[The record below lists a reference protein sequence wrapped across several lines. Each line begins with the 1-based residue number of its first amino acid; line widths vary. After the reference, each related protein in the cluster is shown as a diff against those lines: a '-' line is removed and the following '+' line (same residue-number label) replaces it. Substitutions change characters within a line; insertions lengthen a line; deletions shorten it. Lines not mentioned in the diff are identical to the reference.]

1 MTTDDSQNPVAAAV
15 AEAVGWYLDAN
26 PVLATVMGSDDPDR
40 TRTLGDLTA
49 DGYERR
55 AREAAAQLAK
65 LDALAGGGGSGEG
78 SADSD
83 AGDRAD
89 GTDDRADGAS
99 AEAAFQ
105 DGIDRDLVRAQLR
118 RQGIMAERQV
128 WRRDPGDYVTTAL
141 FGLYLPLEQK
151 TRPEER
157 LAEETLAKLKQVP
170 EVLAAC
176 RQNLD
181 PAVAPKLLVDRA
193 LGQARTGRAFL
204 TGALPAMLADEG
216 LRAQVAEAAEPA
228 AAAFDELAAHLA
240 DFAERCE
247 GDWRLGEQTYSRL
260 LQDVEMLGYDTAEL
274 HRRGQAAYDRLNTE
288 MQELA
293 ARIPGGSR
301 DWRATMEMLCEDIP
315 PTEEAMLAEYTA
327 ETERARQFTKDH
339 DLVSFAPGEQCLVQP
354 GPEFVRAVL
363 SVASYSR
370 PPALTSS
377 RTGVFNVPFTPAGS
391 APEAVRGRLKTN
403 ARVSMPTIA
412 VHEAY
417 PGHHWHLSW
426 VADQGRPVRSTFTT
440 PYFTEGWAMYIETA
454 MREQGY
460 FADPRHELGHLDA
473 RIFRAAR
480 IVVDTALHTGEMGIE
495 EAERFMASKAS
506 LTPETAKGEVNRYC
520 AWPTQAASYLTGCL
534 EIEAIRAEYVKQGKG
549 TLKQFHDTI
558 AGSGGLPLG
567 LARRVALR

>member
-1 MTTDDSQNPVAAAV
+1 MLLERYGRPMTTEDSQSPVASAVAAAV
-15 AEAVGWYLDAN
+15 GWHLDSN
-26 PVLATVMGSDDPDR
+26 PVSATIMGSDDPER
-40 TRTLGDLTA
+40 TRTLGDLSA
-49 DGYERR
+49 EGYERR
-55 AREAAAQLAK
+55 AREAAAHLAK
-65 LDALAGGGGSGEG
+65 LDALAGAGGGDDAGN
-78 SADSD
+78 D
-83 AGDRAD
+83 AGDDA
-89 GTDDRADGAS
+89 GDGAF
-99 AEAAFQ
+99 E
-105 DGIDRDLVRAQLR
+105 DGVDRDLIRAQLR
-118 RQGIMAERQV
+118 KHAIMSGRQV
-128 WRRDPGDYVTTAL
+128 WLRDPADYVSVAL
-141 FGLYLPLEQK
+141 YGLYIPLQQR

-157 LAEETLAKLKQVP
+157 LAEESLEKLKQVP

-176 RQNLD
+176 RRNLD
-181 PAVAPKLLVDRA
+181 PGLAPKLLVNRS
-193 LGQARTGRAFL
+193 LGQARTGRSFL
-204 TGALPAMLADEG
+204 TGSLPAMFQDET
-216 LRAQVAEAAEPA
+216 LRARVAEAAEPA
-228 AAAFDELAAHLA
+228 AEAFDELAAFLT

-274 HRRGQAAYDRLNTE
+274 HRRGEAAYDRLDGE
-288 MQELA
+288 MRELA

-301 DWRATMEMLCEDIP
+301 DWRATMEMLCEDFP

-327 ETERARQFTKDH
+327 ETERARRFTREH
-339 DLVSFAPGEQCLVQP
+339 GLVSFAPGEECLVQP
-354 GPEFVRAVL
+354 GPEFLRAVL
-363 SVASYSR
+363 SVASYNR
-370 PPALTSS
+370 PPALTPS
-377 RTGVFNVPFTPAGS
+377 RTGVFNVPFTPTGS
-391 APEAVRGRLKTN
+391 SPEAVLGRLKTN

-426 VADQGRPVRSTFTT
+426 VAEQGRPVRSAFTT
-440 PYFTEGWAMYIETA
+440 PYFTEGWALYIETA

-480 IVVDTALHTGEMGIE
+480 IVVDTALHTGEMSVE
-495 EAERFMASKAS
+495 EAEAFMASKAS

-520 AWPTQAASYLTGCL
+520 AWPTQAPSYLTGCL
-534 EIEAIRAEYVKQGKG
+534 EIEAIRAQYLEQGKG

>member
-1 MTTDDSQNPVAAAV
+1 MTTEDPQNAVASAV

-26 PVLATVMGSDDPDR
+26 PVSATVMGSDDPER
-40 TRTLGDLTA
+40 TTTLGDHSA
-49 DGYERR
+49 EGHERR
-55 AREAAAQLAK
+55 AREAAAHLAK
-65 LDALAGGGGSGEG
+65 LDALAGGQYADG
-78 SADSD
+78 SAAGNGDGDGDS
-83 AGDRAD
+83 AGD
-89 GTDDRADGAS
+89 GDR
-99 AEAAFQ
+99 AFQ
-105 DGIDRDLVRAQLR
+105 DGVDRDLIRAQLR
-118 RQGIMAERQV
+118 RHGIQAERRQ
-128 WRRDPGDYVTTAL
+128 WQRDPADYVTTAL
-141 FGLYLPLEQK
+141 YGLYLPLQQK
-151 TRPEER
+151 TRPQER
-157 LAEETLAKLKQVP
+157 LVEETLAKLKQVP
-170 EVLAAC
+170 DVLASC
-176 RQNLD
+176 RANLD
-181 PAVAPKLLVDRA
+181 PGLAPALLVNRA
-193 LGQARTGRAFL
+193 LGQARTGRRFL
-204 TGALPAMLADEG
+204 TESLPAMLEDEG
-216 LRAQVAEAAEPA
+216 LRARVVEAAEPA
-228 AAAFDELAAHLA
+228 AAAFDDLAVFLA

-260 LQDVEMLGYDTAEL
+260 LQDVEMLGYDAAEL
-274 HRRGQAAYDRLNTE
+274 HRRGQDAYDGLNVE
-288 MQELA
+288 MRELA

-301 DWRATMEMLCEDIP
+301 DWRATMEMLCEDFP
-315 PTEEAMLAEYTA
+315 PTEEAMLAEYVA

-339 DLVSFAPGEQCLVQP
+339 DLVSFAPGEECLVQP

-370 PPALTSS
+370 PPALTPS
-377 RTGVFNVPFTPAGS
+377 RTGVFNVPYTPTGS
-391 APEAVRGRLKTN
+391 TPEAVLGRLKTN

-426 VADQGRPVRSTFTT
+426 VAEQGRTVRSTFTT
-440 PYFTEGWAMYIETA
+440 PYFTEGWALYIETA

-480 IVVDTALHTGEMGIE
+480 IVVDTALHTGEMSVE
-495 EAERFMASKAS
+495 EAEKFMATKAS

-520 AWPTQAASYLTGCL
+520 AWPTQAPSYLTGCL
-534 EIEAIRAEYVKQGKG
+534 EIEAIRAEYVKRGKG

>member
-1 MTTDDSQNPVAAAV
+1 MTTEDSQNPVASAV
-15 AEAVGWYLDAN
+15 AEAVRWHLDAN
-26 PVLATVMGSDDPDR
+26 PVLATVMGSDDPER
-40 TRTLGDLTA
+40 TTTLGDLSA
-49 DGYERR
+49 EGYERR
-55 AREAAAQLAK
+55 AREAAAHLAK
-65 LDALAGGGGSGEG
+65 LDALAGAEDFGAGR
-78 SADSD
+78 SD
-83 AGDRAD
+83 ADDSGGDDSGGAT
-89 GTDDRADGAS
+89 GDGAF
-99 AEAAFQ
+99 E
-105 DGIDRDLVRAQLR
+105 DGVDRDLIRAQLR
-118 RQGIMAERQV
+118 RHAIMAERQV

-141 FGLYLPLEQK
+141 YGLYLPLQQK

-157 LAEETLAKLKQVP
+157 LVEETLAKLKQVP
-170 EVLAAC
+170 EALASC
-176 RQNLD
+176 RDNLD
-181 PAVAPKLLVDRA
+181 PGIAPQLLVNRA
-193 LGQARTGRAFL
+193 LGQARTGRSFL
-204 TGALPAMLADEG
+204 TGALPAMLDDEG
-216 LRAQVAEAAEPA
+216 LRARVVEAAEPA
-228 AAAFDELAAHLA
+228 AAAFDDFAEFLA
-240 DFAERCE
+240 DFAEHCE

-260 LQDVEMLGYDTAEL
+260 LQDVEMLGFDTAEL
-274 HRRGQAAYDRLNTE
+274 HRRGQAAYDRLDGE
-288 MQELA
+288 MRELA

-301 DWRATMEMLCEDIP
+301 DWRATMEMLCEDFP

-339 DLVSFAPGEQCLVQP
+339 DLVSFAEGEECLVEP

-370 PPALTSS
+370 PPALTPS

-391 APEAVRGRLKTN
+391 SPEAVLGRLKTN

-426 VADQGRPVRSTFTT
+426 VAEQGRPVRSAFTT
-440 PYFTEGWAMYIETA
+440 PYFTEGWALYIETA

-480 IVVDTALHTGEMGIE
+480 IVVDTALHTGEMSIE
-495 EAERFMASKAS
+495 EAETFMATKAS

-520 AWPTQAASYLTGCL
+520 AWPTQAPSYLTGCL
-534 EIEAIRAEYVKQGKG
+534 EIEAIRAEYEKQGKG

-558 AGSGGLPLG
+558 AGAGGLPLG

>member
-1 MTTDDSQNPVAAAV
+1 MTTEDSQSPVASAVAAAV
-15 AEAVGWYLDAN
+15 RWHLDAN
-26 PVLATVMGSDDPDR
+26 PVLATVMGSDDPER
-40 TRTLGDLTA
+40 TTTLGDLSA
-49 DGYERR
+49 EGYERR
-55 AREAAAQLAK
+55 AREGAAHLAA
-65 LDALAGGGGSGEG
+65 LDALAGAE
-78 SADSD
+78 DSD
-83 AGDRAD
+83 GEAGDEAFED
-89 GTDDRADGAS
+89 GV
-99 AEAAFQ
+99 
-105 DGIDRDLVRAQLR
+105 DRDLIRAQLR
-118 RQGIMAERQV
+118 RHAIMAERQV

-141 FGLYLPLEQK
+141 YGLYLPLQQK

-157 LAEETLAKLKQVP
+157 LVEETLAKLKQVP
-170 EVLAAC
+170 EALASC
-176 RQNLD
+176 RDNLD
-181 PAVAPKLLVDRA
+181 PGIAPQLLVNRA
-193 LGQARTGRAFL
+193 LGQARTGRSFL
-204 TGALPAMLADEG
+204 TGALPAMLDDEG
-216 LRAQVAEAAEPA
+216 LRARVAEAAEPA
-228 AAAFDELAAHLA
+228 AAAFDDFAEFLAG
-240 DFAERCE
+240 FAERCE
-247 GDWRLGEQTYSRL
+247 GDWRLGEQTYTRL
-260 LQDVEMLGYDTAEL
+260 LQDVEMLGFDTAEL
-274 HRRGQAAYDRLNTE
+274 HRRGQAAYDRLNGE

-293 ARIPGGSR
+293 AQIPGGSR

-315 PTEEAMLAEYTA
+315 PTEAAMLAEYTA

-339 DLVSFAPGEQCLVQP
+339 DLVTFAEGEECRVEP

-370 PPALTSS
+370 PPALTPS
-377 RTGVFNVPFTPAGS
+377 RTGVFNVPFTPSGS
-391 APEAVRGRLKTN
+391 SPEAVLGRLKTN

-426 VADQGRPVRSTFTT
+426 VAEQGRLVRSTFTT
-440 PYFTEGWAMYIETA
+440 PYFTEGWALYIETA

-480 IVVDTALHTGEMGIE
+480 IVVDTALHTGEMSIE
-495 EAERFMASKAS
+495 EAETFMTTKSS

-520 AWPTQAASYLTGCL
+520 AWPTQAPSYLTGCL
-534 EIEAIRAEYVKQGKG
+534 EIEAIRAEYEKQGKG